1 MEAVVYQLKGNHHTE
16 TYNLSQLSK
25 AAYIAKVTLANG
37 QILYK
42 KAVKRF

>member
-1 MEAVVYQLKGNHHTE
+1 MGRVIYQLTGNHNTE

-37 QILYK
+37 QTLYK

>member
-25 AAYIAKVTLANG
+25 AAYIAKVSLANG
-37 QILYK
+37 QTLHK